1 MLLVRFAEYG
11 ADLHRNGGPP
21 RTARCR
27 TRISP
32 VFFNRPPDS
41 PTPSRPCS
49 HQHSQAGNGVK
60 SWKNSLETRVKEKE
74 DESGKHP

>member
-21 RTARCR
+21 QTARCR

-32 VFFNRPPDS
+32 VFCNRHTDT
-41 PTPSRPCS
+41 PTLGRPCPFS
-49 HQHSQAGNGVK
+49 QQHSQARNGLK
-60 SWKNSLETRVKEKE
+60 SWKNSQETISQGARR
-74 DESGKHP
+74 